1 MRTYQEEYIANTQEA
16 AALTPRRKPEED
28 SFEAYAA
35 RLLRDKARK
44 EELTERNM
52 ELLRSGLMPML
63 DRLLEA
69 GETELEELREFAGK
83 LLRVGT
89 ELDAGLFCQIHQALL
104 SLARQKED
112 RPAIIQELYWLGIGR
127 HSVCNNKLVGLDIA
141 DMEPYM
147 AQMRLYFA
155 EAAAYLKYFEEIN
168 DSEARAYILR
178 STANRSM
185 GRFRRVGDRTRLIKR
200 ALEVFQDSTYRDI
213 APELPWNAY
222 IRATHDLM
230 AASISYSREHA
241 MSPQDVADI
250 MESVQLVY
258 NRQVQAARE
267 RGERLPPRH
276 AFHYHAIEYYCGIE
290 DLNRL
295 LTRMERLMDE
305 ADPWDFSPEGMYS
318 MISLPAFYGNYLQEY
333 PELAGEREMYAAGLY
348 RRVLK
353 YMEDFP
359 EEKESEALF
368 LYLRQL
374 AYTFVETEHSIPYA
388 DLLEKVLIRFAPDVY
403 VHSRI
408 VGEAAKEL
416 SRLIL
421 EEEPRYFDDMEDIR
435 TIADPAEKQQAILD
449 FAEGCGT
456 FHDAGK
462 LNFLDLYSRTIR
474 QWLEEEYEL
483 ARLHPS
489 GGWNLL
495 SSRSST
501 SRYAAAALGHHAW
514 YDGSQQGY
522 PASYRRLDHPERQ
535 MVDIIG
541 LVDWLTDMTDTARLH
556 KGIGKTFREAVEA
569 AISLEGR
576 RFSPLLTARL
586 RDKRVTERIR
596 QALQDGRMA
605 AYRRMFDESGGRTPA
620 G

>member
-185 GRFRRVGDRTRLIKR
+185 GRFRCVGDRTRLIKR

-359 EEKESEALF
+359 EEKESEA
-368 LYLRQL
+368 R
-374 AYTFVETEHSIPYA
+374 SIPLWKRSTA
-388 DLLEKVLIRFAPDVY
+388 SPM
-403 VHSRI
+403 RI
-408 VGEAAKEL
+408 
-416 SRLIL
+416 
-421 EEEPRYFDDMEDIR
+421 
-435 TIADPAEKQQAILD
+435 
-449 FAEGCGT
+449 C
-456 FHDAGK
+456 
-462 LNFLDLYSRTIR
+462 
-474 QWLEEEYEL
+474 W
-483 ARLHPS
+483 
-489 GGWNLL
+489 
-495 SSRSST
+495 
-501 SRYAAAALGHHAW
+501 
-514 YDGSQQGY
+514 
-522 PASYRRLDHPERQ
+522 
-535 MVDIIG
+535 
-541 LVDWLTDMTDTARLH
+541 
-556 KGIGKTFREAVEA
+556 
-569 AISLEGR
+569 R
-576 RFSPLLTARL
+576 RF
-586 RDKRVTERIR
+586 
-596 QALQDGRMA
+596 
-605 AYRRMFDESGGRTPA
+605 
-620 G
+620 